1 MIFTGFHIV
10 NHVIEK
16 DTLKYFME
24 KLLFFCI
31 AYLVIYIYKYSEYE
45 IESEK
50 SVFPSSFGCGH
61 FQENLFSF
69 EKRK

>member
-24 KLLFFCI
+24 NCCFSVLHNLQ
-31 AYLVIYIYKYSEYE
+31 YIYKYSEYE